1 MYNVISMKN
10 KLESLKSDAFY
21 KNYFKKFRKDDLVYM
36 KEFLLELETMTP
48 DEKRLAVYRS
58 ATRSNKPK
66 NWTAIEELLSIII
79 KGNNHDD

>member
-1 MYNVISMKN
+1 MRN
-10 KLESLKSDAFY
+10 KLEALKSDHVY
-21 KNYFKKFRKDDLVYM
+21 KNYFNKFRKDDLVYM
-36 KEFLLELETMTP
+36 NEFLLELEILNP
-48 DEKRLAVYRS
+48 HERRLAVYRS